1 MLKDLNRHFPK
12 KGVQVAHKREKSGNQ
27 NYSDKLLVC
36 AHLHVQLLY
45 KNVHSSITHNS
56 LKVETT

>member
-12 KGVQVAHKREKSGNQ
+12 EGVQVAHKLEKNGNQ
-27 NYSDKLLVC
+27 NYSDKLLVY

-45 KNVHSSITHNS
+45 KNVHSGITHNS